1 MKITGQSLKGK
12 KLTLK
17 PVIRETTD
25 RTLSTIKQSQYMALE
40 TAAVWSMNVA
50 AMMIA
55 PMKISDTPSII
66 HSIAMILLLSRDIL
80 PKSLTTDLVGKR

>member
-1 MKITGQSLKGK
+1 MKITGQSLKGR

-25 RTLSTIKQSQYMALE
+25 KTLSTIKQSQYMALE
-40 TAAVWSMNVA
+40 TTFVWSMNVA

-66 HSIAMILLLSRDIL
+66 HSIVMILLLSLDI
-80 PKSLTTDLVGKR
+80 PPNPMTIDFVGKK